1 MEQTEN
7 KSEEEKVNYEQAFL
21 ESANELN
28 NLKFFSDQIRFNS
41 IVYQGMGLMLEKL
54 SNIEALLSKKNDQT
68 QEDKIEEEKKD
79 DKPISEPKAE

>member
-1 MEQTEN
+1 MEQTET

-41 IVYQGMGLMLEKL
+41 IVYQGMGLILEKVT
-54 SNIEALLSKKNDQT
+54 NIETLLSKT
-68 QEDKIEEEKKD
+68 EEEKKD
-79 DKPISEPKAE
+79 DKPKTE

>member
-1 MEQTEN
+1 MEQTET

-54 SNIEALLSKKNDQT
+54 ANVEALLSKNNDQT

-79 DKPISEPKAE
+79 DKPKAE

>member
-1 MEQTEN
+1 MEQTET

-41 IVYQGMGLMLEKL
+41 IVYQGLGLILEKVA
-54 SNIEALLSKKNDQT
+54 NIEALLSKNNDQT
-68 QEDKIEEEKKD
+68 QEDKTEEEKKD
-79 DKPISEPKAE
+79 DKPKTE

>member
-7 KSEEEKVNYEQAFL
+7 KSEEEKINYEQAFL

-54 SNIEALLSKKNDQT
+54 ANIEALLSKKNDQT

-79 DKPISEPKAE
+79 DEPKAE

>member
-1 MEQTEN
+1 MEQTET

-41 IVYQGMGLMLEKL
+41 IVYQGMGLILEKVA
-54 SNIEALLSKKNDQT
+54 NIETLLSK
-68 QEDKIEEEKKD
+68 IEEKKKD
-79 DKPISEPKAE
+79 DKPISEPKAK

>member
-41 IVYQGMGLMLEKL
+41 IVYQGLGLILEKVA
-54 SNIEALLSKKNDQT
+54 NIEALLSKNNDQT

-79 DKPISEPKAE
+79 DESKAE

>member
-1 MEQTEN
+1 MEQTET

-41 IVYQGMGLMLEKL
+41 IVYQGMGLILEKVT
-54 SNIEALLSKKNDQT
+54 NIETLLSKT
-68 QEDKIEEEKKD
+68 EEKKKD
-79 DKPISEPKAE
+79 DTPKTE

>member
-1 MEQTEN
+1 MEQTET

-41 IVYQGMGLMLEKL
+41 IVYQGMGLILEKVT
-54 SNIEALLSKKNDQT
+54 NIETLLS
-68 QEDKIEEEKKD
+68 KIEEEKKD
-79 DKPISEPKAE
+79 DKPKAE

>member
-1 MEQTEN
+1 MEQTET

-41 IVYQGMGLMLEKL
+41 IVYQGMGLILEKVA
-54 SNIEALLSKKNDQT
+54 NIETLLSKNTDQT

-79 DKPISEPKAE
+79 DKPKTE